1 MTPTTALKQISKV
14 KQHIAALEL
23 RLAFSGVE
31 MPEDNELIEQDLQQ
45 LRQLLKQ
52 YEEVLKER
60 NVI

>member
-23 RLAFSGVE
+23 RLTFSGVD
-31 MPEDNELIEQDLQQ
+31 MPQDNELVERDLDQ

-52 YEEVLKER
+52 YEEVLKEQ